1 MFRVLS
7 CAFGCVTLCFAAS
20 AAADEVPPAPAAD
33 LPAFAQPL
41 TDEALANRRG
51 GFLAGLGAVFGAA
64 PKKNTV
70 SVQVGADPPQT
81 ASGSDPQSIN
91 LGDFSGSAGTGTGS
105 PLSVSITS
113 NTSTTTTRTFTR
125 SYSLP

>member
-20 AAADEVPPAPAAD
+20 AGADEVAPAPAPD
-33 LPAFAQPL
+33 LSAFAQPL
-41 TDEALANRRG
+41 TDEALADRRG
-51 GFLAGLGAVFGAA
+51 GFLAGLGAVLGAM
-64 PKKNTV
+64 PKRNTV
-70 SVQVGADPPQT
+70 SVQIGSDPAQT

-125 SYSLP
+125 TYSLP